1 MLKPYEEK
9 LKLIKS
15 EVEKLGLDI
24 VEALE
29 VCLKALNERKIE
41 NLKNVE
47 VSEKKFLVKSNEIDN
62 LIITTLALYTPEARD
77 LRRMVA
83 FLKITNEIV
92 RTAANTKDFAKMF
105 RRSYSEELNTNTIL
119 EYTIPLL
126 KSALLSTKT
135 AISIIDEQEHSKVE
149 EKYQRVIV
157 EESKTD
163 DLYLMIE
170 KNTIL
175 EYTIPLL
182 KSALLS
188 TKTAISIIDEQEHSK
203 VEEKYQRVI
212 VEESKTDDLYLMIE
226 KNILKLITQKLD
238 LSKEYFDLLSSL
250 RRLEKIADR
259 SVSIASLLQFAKLGG
274 DIVQS

>member
-15 EVEKLGLDI
+15 EVEKLGLDV

-29 VCLKALNERKIE
+29 VCLKSLNERKIE

-47 VSEKKFLVKSNEIDN
+47 ISEKKFLAKSNELDN
-62 LIITTLALYTPEARD
+62 IIITTLALYTPEARD

-105 RRSYSEELNTNTIL
+105 RRSYSEDLDTNTIL

-135 AISIIDEQEHSKVE
+135 AVSIIDEQDLKQVE
-149 EKYQRVIV
+149 QKYQRVV
-157 EESKTD
+157 
-163 DLYLMIE
+163 
-170 KNTIL
+170 
-175 EYTIPLL
+175 
-182 KSALLS
+182 
-188 TKTAISIIDEQEHSK
+188 
-203 VEEKYQRVI
+203 

-226 KNILKLITQKLD
+226 KNILKLITKNLD
-238 LSKEYFDLLSSL
+238 LSKEYFDILSSL

-274 DIVQS
+274 DMVQS

>member
-15 EVEKLGLDI
+15 DVEKLGLDI

-83 FLKITNEIV
+83 FLKITNEMV

-105 RRSYSEELNTNTIL
+105 RRSYSEDLNT
-119 EYTIPLL
+119 
-126 KSALLSTKT
+126 
-135 AISIIDEQEHSKVE
+135 
-149 EKYQRVIV
+149 
-157 EESKTD
+157 
-163 DLYLMIE
+163 
-170 KNTIL
+170 NTIL

-226 KNILKLITQKLD
+226 KNILKLISKNLD
-238 LSKEYFDLLSSL
+238 LSKEYFDILSSL

-259 SVSIASLLQFAKLGG
+259 AVSIANLLHFAQVGG

>member
-15 EVEKLGLDI
+15 DVEKLGLDI

-47 VSEKKFLVKSNEIDN
+47 VSEKKFLIKSNEIDN

-83 FLKITNEIV
+83 FLKITNEMI

-105 RRSYSEELNTNTIL
+105 RRSYSEDLNT
-119 EYTIPLL
+119 
-126 KSALLSTKT
+126 
-135 AISIIDEQEHSKVE
+135 
-149 EKYQRVIV
+149 
-157 EESKTD
+157 
-163 DLYLMIE
+163 
-170 KNTIL
+170 NTIL

>member
-15 EVEKLGLDI
+15 DVEKLGLDI

-83 FLKITNEIV
+83 FLKITNEMV

-105 RRSYSEELNTNTIL
+105 RRSYSEDLNT
-119 EYTIPLL
+119 
-126 KSALLSTKT
+126 
-135 AISIIDEQEHSKVE
+135 
-149 EKYQRVIV
+149 
-157 EESKTD
+157 
-163 DLYLMIE
+163 
-170 KNTIL
+170 NTIL

-238 LSKEYFDLLSSL
+238 LSKEYFELLSSL

>member
-83 FLKITNEIV
+83 FLKITNEMV

-135 AISIIDEQEHSKVE
+135 AISIIDEQE
-149 EKYQRVIV
+149 Y
-157 EESKTD
+157 
-163 DLYLMIE
+163 
-170 KNTIL
+170 
-175 EYTIPLL
+175 
-182 KSALLS
+182 
-188 TKTAISIIDEQEHSK
+188 SK

>member
-15 EVEKLGLDI
+15 EVEKLGLDV
-24 VEALE
+24 VEAIE
-29 VCLKALNERKIE
+29 VCLKSLNERKIE

-47 VSEKKFLVKSNEIDN
+47 ISEKKFLAKSNELDN
-62 LIITTLALYTPEARD
+62 IIITTLALYTPEARD

-105 RRSYSEELNTNTIL
+105 RRSYSEDLDTNTIL

-135 AISIIDEQEHSKVE
+135 AVSIIDEQDLTQVE
-149 EKYQRVIV
+149 QKYQRVV
-157 EESKTD
+157 
-163 DLYLMIE
+163 
-170 KNTIL
+170 
-175 EYTIPLL
+175 
-182 KSALLS
+182 
-188 TKTAISIIDEQEHSK
+188 
-203 VEEKYQRVI
+203 

-226 KNILKLITQKLD
+226 KNILKIITKNLD
-238 LSKEYFDLLSSL
+238 LSKEYFDILSSL

-274 DIVQS
+274 DMVQS

>member
-47 VSEKKFLVKSNEIDN
+47 VSEKKFLIKSNEIDN

-83 FLKITNEIV
+83 FLKITNEMV

-105 RRSYSEELNTNTIL
+105 RRSYSEDLDTNTIL

-135 AISIIDEQEHSKVE
+135 AVSIIDEQDLKQVE
-149 EKYQRVIV
+149 QKYQRVV
-157 EESKTD
+157 
-163 DLYLMIE
+163 
-170 KNTIL
+170 
-175 EYTIPLL
+175 
-182 KSALLS
+182 
-188 TKTAISIIDEQEHSK
+188 
-203 VEEKYQRVI
+203 

-226 KNILKLITQKLD
+226 KNILKLITKNLD
-238 LSKEYFDLLSSL
+238 LSKEYFDILSSL

-274 DIVQS
+274 DMVQS

>member
-83 FLKITNEIV
+83 FLKITNEMV

-135 AISIIDEQEHSKVE
+135 E
-149 EKYQRVIV
+149 
-157 EESKTD
+157 
-163 DLYLMIE
+163 
-170 KNTIL
+170 
-175 EYTIPLL
+175 
-182 KSALLS
+182 
-188 TKTAISIIDEQEHSK
+188 ISIIDEQEHSK

>member
-47 VSEKKFLVKSNEIDN
+47 VSEKKFLIKSNEIDN

-105 RRSYSEELNTNTIL
+105 RRSYSEDLNTNTIL

-135 AISIIDEQEHSKVE
+135 AISIIDEQE
-149 EKYQRVIV
+149 Y
-157 EESKTD
+157 
-163 DLYLMIE
+163 
-170 KNTIL
+170 
-175 EYTIPLL
+175 
-182 KSALLS
+182 
-188 TKTAISIIDEQEHSK
+188 SK

>member
-15 EVEKLGLDI
+15 DVEKLGLDI

-135 AISIIDEQEHSKVE
+135 AISIIDEQE
-149 EKYQRVIV
+149 Y
-157 EESKTD
+157 
-163 DLYLMIE
+163 
-170 KNTIL
+170 
-175 EYTIPLL
+175 
-182 KSALLS
+182 
-188 TKTAISIIDEQEHSK
+188 SK

>member
-105 RRSYSEELNTNTIL
+105 RKSYSEDLNT
-119 EYTIPLL
+119 
-126 KSALLSTKT
+126 
-135 AISIIDEQEHSKVE
+135 
-149 EKYQRVIV
+149 
-157 EESKTD
+157 
-163 DLYLMIE
+163 
-170 KNTIL
+170 NTIL

>member
-9 LKLIKS
+9 LKLIK
-15 EVEKLGLDI
+15 EEIQKLGMDV

-29 VCLKALNERKIE
+29 LCLKALNDRTME

-47 VSEKKFLVKSNEIDN
+47 VSEKKFLAKSNEIDN
-62 LIITTLALYTPEARD
+62 NIITTLALYTPEARD

-105 RRSYSEELNTNTIL
+105 RRSYSDDLDTNTIL

-126 KSALLSTKT
+126 KSALLSTKI
-135 AISIIDEQEHSKVE
+135 AISIIEEQEPS
-149 EKYQRVIV
+149 R
-157 EESKTD
+157 
-163 DLYLMIE
+163 
-170 KNTIL
+170 
-175 EYTIPLL
+175 
-182 KSALLS
+182 
-188 TKTAISIIDEQEHSK
+188 

-226 KNILKLITQKLD
+226 KNILKLITKKLD

>member
-83 FLKITNEIV
+83 FLKITNEMV

-105 RRSYSEELNTNTIL
+105 RRSYSEELNT
-119 EYTIPLL
+119 
-126 KSALLSTKT
+126 
-135 AISIIDEQEHSKVE
+135 
-149 EKYQRVIV
+149 
-157 EESKTD
+157 
-163 DLYLMIE
+163 
-170 KNTIL
+170 NTIL

-259 SVSIASLLQFAKLGG
+259 SVSIASLMQFAKLGG

>member
-15 EVEKLGLDI
+15 DVEKLGLDI

-47 VSEKKFLVKSNEIDN
+47 VSEKKFLIKSNEIDN

-170 KNTIL
+170 KN
-175 EYTIPLL
+175 
-182 KSALLS
+182 
-188 TKTAISIIDEQEHSK
+188 
-203 VEEKYQRVI
+203 
-212 VEESKTDDLYLMIE
+212 
-226 KNILKLITQKLD
+226 ILKLITQKLD

>member
-83 FLKITNEIV
+83 FLKITNEMI

-105 RRSYSEELNTNTIL
+105 RRSYSEDLNTNTIL

-135 AISIIDEQEHSKVE
+135 AISIIDEQE
-149 EKYQRVIV
+149 Y
-157 EESKTD
+157 
-163 DLYLMIE
+163 
-170 KNTIL
+170 
-175 EYTIPLL
+175 
-182 KSALLS
+182 
-188 TKTAISIIDEQEHSK
+188 SK

>member
-9 LKLIKS
+9 LKLIKRD
-15 EVEKLGLDI
+15 VEKLGLDI

-83 FLKITNEIV
+83 FLKITNEMV

-105 RRSYSEELNTNTIL
+105 RRSYSEDLNT
-119 EYTIPLL
+119 
-126 KSALLSTKT
+126 
-135 AISIIDEQEHSKVE
+135 
-149 EKYQRVIV
+149 
-157 EESKTD
+157 
-163 DLYLMIE
+163 
-170 KNTIL
+170 NTIL

>member
-77 LRRMVA
+77 LRRMAA

-105 RRSYSEELNTNTIL
+105 RRSYSEELNT
-119 EYTIPLL
+119 
-126 KSALLSTKT
+126 
-135 AISIIDEQEHSKVE
+135 
-149 EKYQRVIV
+149 
-157 EESKTD
+157 
-163 DLYLMIE
+163 
-170 KNTIL
+170 NTIL

>member
-47 VSEKKFLVKSNEIDN
+47 VREKKFLIKSNEIDN

-83 FLKITNEIV
+83 FLKITNEMV

-105 RRSYSEELNTNTIL
+105 RRSYSEDLNT
-119 EYTIPLL
+119 
-126 KSALLSTKT
+126 
-135 AISIIDEQEHSKVE
+135 
-149 EKYQRVIV
+149 
-157 EESKTD
+157 
-163 DLYLMIE
+163 
-170 KNTIL
+170 NTIL

>member
-15 EVEKLGLDI
+15 DVEKLGLDI

-47 VSEKKFLVKSNEIDN
+47 VSEKKFLIKSNEIDN

-83 FLKITNEIV
+83 FLKITNEMV

-105 RRSYSEELNTNTIL
+105 RRSYSEDLNT
-119 EYTIPLL
+119 
-126 KSALLSTKT
+126 
-135 AISIIDEQEHSKVE
+135 
-149 EKYQRVIV
+149 
-157 EESKTD
+157 
-163 DLYLMIE
+163 
-170 KNTIL
+170 NTIL

>member
-83 FLKITNEIV
+83 FLKITNEMV

-105 RRSYSEELNTNTIL
+105 RRSYSEDLNT
-119 EYTIPLL
+119 
-126 KSALLSTKT
+126 
-135 AISIIDEQEHSKVE
+135 
-149 EKYQRVIV
+149 
-157 EESKTD
+157 
-163 DLYLMIE
+163 
-170 KNTIL
+170 NTIL

-238 LSKEYFDLLSSL
+238 LSKEYFDILSSL

-259 SVSIASLLQFAKLGG
+259 AVSIAKLLQFAQIGG

>member
-15 EVEKLGLDI
+15 EVEKLGLDV

-47 VSEKKFLVKSNEIDN
+47 ISEKKFLAKSNEIDN

-105 RRSYSEELNTNTIL
+105 RRSYSEDLDTNTIL

-135 AISIIDEQEHSKVE
+135 AVSIIDEHDLKQVE
-149 EKYQRVIV
+149 QKYQRVV
-157 EESKTD
+157 
-163 DLYLMIE
+163 
-170 KNTIL
+170 
-175 EYTIPLL
+175 
-182 KSALLS
+182 
-188 TKTAISIIDEQEHSK
+188 
-203 VEEKYQRVI
+203 

-226 KNILKLITQKLD
+226 KNILKLITKNLD
-238 LSKEYFDLLSSL
+238 LSKEYFDILSSL

-274 DIVQS
+274 DMVQS

>member
-15 EVEKLGLDI
+15 DVEKLGLDI

-47 VSEKKFLVKSNEIDN
+47 VSEKNCLVKSNEIDN
-62 LIITTLALYTPEARD
+62 LIITTLALYTQEARD

-83 FLKITNEIV
+83 FLKITNEMV

-105 RRSYSEELNTNTIL
+105 RRSYSEDLNTNTIL

-135 AISIIDEQEHSKVE
+135 AISIIDEQEYSKVE

-163 DLYLMIE
+163 DLYLM
-170 KNTIL
+170 
-175 EYTIPLL
+175 
-182 KSALLS
+182 
-188 TKTAISIIDEQEHSK
+188 
-203 VEEKYQRVI
+203 V
-212 VEESKTDDLYLMIE
+212 E
-226 KNILKLITQKLD
+226 KNILKLISKNLD
-238 LSKEYFDLLSSL
+238 LSKEYFDLLSAL
-250 RRLEKIADR
+250 RRLAKIADR
-259 SVSIASLLQFAKLGG
+259 AVYITNLLQFAQVGG

>member
-83 FLKITNEIV
+83 FLKITNEMV

-105 RRSYSEELNTNTIL
+105 RRSYSEELNT
-119 EYTIPLL
+119 
-126 KSALLSTKT
+126 
-135 AISIIDEQEHSKVE
+135 
-149 EKYQRVIV
+149 
-157 EESKTD
+157 
-163 DLYLMIE
+163 
-170 KNTIL
+170 NTIL

-274 DIVQS
+274 DSSIIKLFMIYFLHEKSYK

>member
-83 FLKITNEIV
+83 FLKITNEMV

-105 RRSYSEELNTNTIL
+105 RRSYSEELNT
-119 EYTIPLL
+119 
-126 KSALLSTKT
+126 
-135 AISIIDEQEHSKVE
+135 
-149 EKYQRVIV
+149 
-157 EESKTD
+157 
-163 DLYLMIE
+163 
-170 KNTIL
+170 NTIL

>member
-15 EVEKLGLDI
+15 DVEKLGLDI

-47 VSEKKFLVKSNEIDN
+47 VSEKKFLIKSNEIDN

-83 FLKITNEIV
+83 FLKITNEMV

-105 RRSYSEELNTNTIL
+105 RRSYSEDLNTNTIL

-149 EKYQRVIV
+149 EKYQRVI
-157 EESKTD
+157 
-163 DLYLMIE
+163 I
-170 KNTIL
+170 
-175 EYTIPLL
+175 
-182 KSALLS
+182 
-188 TKTAISIIDEQEHSK
+188 
-203 VEEKYQRVI
+203 
-212 VEESKTDDLYLMIE
+212 EESKTDDLYLMIE

>member
-15 EVEKLGLDI
+15 DVEKLGLDI

-83 FLKITNEIV
+83 FLKITNEMV

-105 RRSYSEELNTNTIL
+105 RRSYSEDLNTNTIL

-135 AISIIDEQEHSKVE
+135 AISIIDEQEHSKG
-149 EKYQRVIV
+149 
-157 EESKTD
+157 
-163 DLYLMIE
+163 
-170 KNTIL
+170 
-175 EYTIPLL
+175 
-182 KSALLS
+182 
-188 TKTAISIIDEQEHSK
+188 
-203 VEEKYQRVI
+203 EEKYQRVI

>member
-15 EVEKLGLDI
+15 EVEKLGLDV
-24 VEALE
+24 VEAIE
-29 VCLKALNERKIE
+29 VCLKSLNERKIE

-47 VSEKKFLVKSNEIDN
+47 ISEKKFLAKSNELDN
-62 LIITTLALYTPEARD
+62 IIITTLALYTPEARD

-105 RRSYSEELNTNTIL
+105 RRSYSEDLDTNTIL

-135 AISIIDEQEHSKVE
+135 AVSIIDEQDLKQVE
-149 EKYQRVIV
+149 QKYQRVV
-157 EESKTD
+157 
-163 DLYLMIE
+163 
-170 KNTIL
+170 
-175 EYTIPLL
+175 
-182 KSALLS
+182 
-188 TKTAISIIDEQEHSK
+188 
-203 VEEKYQRVI
+203 

-226 KNILKLITQKLD
+226 KNILKLITKNLD
-238 LSKEYFDLLSSL
+238 LSKEYFDILSSL

-274 DIVQS
+274 DMVQS

>member
-15 EVEKLGLDI
+15 EVEKLGLDV

-29 VCLKALNERKIE
+29 VCLKSLNERKIE

-47 VSEKKFLVKSNEIDN
+47 ISEKKFLAKSNELDN
-62 LIITTLALYTPEARD
+62 IIITTLALYTPEARD

-135 AISIIDEQEHSKVE
+135 AVSIIDEQDLKQVE
-149 EKYQRVIV
+149 QKYQRVV
-157 EESKTD
+157 
-163 DLYLMIE
+163 
-170 KNTIL
+170 
-175 EYTIPLL
+175 
-182 KSALLS
+182 
-188 TKTAISIIDEQEHSK
+188 
-203 VEEKYQRVI
+203 

-238 LSKEYFDLLSSL
+238 LSKEYFDILSSL

-274 DIVQS
+274 DMVQS

>member
-135 AISIIDEQEHSKVE
+135 AISIIDEQE
-149 EKYQRVIV
+149 Y
-157 EESKTD
+157 
-163 DLYLMIE
+163 
-170 KNTIL
+170 
-175 EYTIPLL
+175 
-182 KSALLS
+182 
-188 TKTAISIIDEQEHSK
+188 SK

>member
-15 EVEKLGLDI
+15 DVEKLGLDI

-83 FLKITNEIV
+83 FLKITNEMI

-105 RRSYSEELNTNTIL
+105 RRSYSEDLNTNTIL

-135 AISIIDEQEHSKVE
+135 AISIIDEQE
-149 EKYQRVIV
+149 
-157 EESKTD
+157 
-163 DLYLMIE
+163 L
-170 KNTIL
+170 
-175 EYTIPLL
+175 
-182 KSALLS
+182 A
-188 TKTAISIIDEQEHSK
+188 K

>member
-9 LKLIKS
+9 LKLIKN
-15 EVEKLGLDI
+15 EVEKLGLDV
-24 VEALE
+24 VEAIE
-29 VCLKALNERKIE
+29 VCLKSLNERKIE

-47 VSEKKFLVKSNEIDN
+47 ISEKKFLAKSNELDN
-62 LIITTLALYTPEARD
+62 IIITTLALYTPEARD

-105 RRSYSEELNTNTIL
+105 RRSYSEDLDTNTIL

-135 AISIIDEQEHSKVE
+135 AVSIIDEQDLKQVE
-149 EKYQRVIV
+149 QKYQRVV
-157 EESKTD
+157 
-163 DLYLMIE
+163 
-170 KNTIL
+170 
-175 EYTIPLL
+175 
-182 KSALLS
+182 
-188 TKTAISIIDEQEHSK
+188 
-203 VEEKYQRVI
+203 

-226 KNILKLITQKLD
+226 KNILKIITKNLD
-238 LSKEYFDLLSSL
+238 LSKEYFDILSSL

-274 DIVQS
+274 DMVQS

>member
-15 EVEKLGLDI
+15 DVEKLGLDI

-47 VSEKKFLVKSNEIDN
+47 VSEKKFLIKSNEIDN

-83 FLKITNEIV
+83 FLKITNEMV

-105 RRSYSEELNTNTIL
+105 RRSYSEDLNTNTIL

-135 AISIIDEQEHSKVE
+135 AISIIDEQE
-149 EKYQRVIV
+149 Y
-157 EESKTD
+157 
-163 DLYLMIE
+163 
-170 KNTIL
+170 
-175 EYTIPLL
+175 
-182 KSALLS
+182 
-188 TKTAISIIDEQEHSK
+188 SK

>member
-170 KNTIL
+170 KN
-175 EYTIPLL
+175 
-182 KSALLS
+182 
-188 TKTAISIIDEQEHSK
+188 
-203 VEEKYQRVI
+203 
-212 VEESKTDDLYLMIE
+212 
-226 KNILKLITQKLD
+226 ILKLITQKLD
-238 LSKEYFDLLSSL
+238 LSKDYFDLLSSL